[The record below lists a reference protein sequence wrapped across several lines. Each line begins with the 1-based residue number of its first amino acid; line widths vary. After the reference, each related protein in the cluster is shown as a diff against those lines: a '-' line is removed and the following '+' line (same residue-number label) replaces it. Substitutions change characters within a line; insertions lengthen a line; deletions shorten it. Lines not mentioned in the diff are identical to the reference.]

1 MDVHVVGVGTP
12 KEFAPYMKSGTID
25 TLLLWDPDLSGYVM
39 CKLAAD
45 ILAGENIGDG
55 EGYNA
60 GVDGYKSMTLNK
72 DTNRTLIGQ
81 AELVVTPDTVDD
93 YEF

>member
-1 MDVHVVGVGTP
+1 
-12 KEFAPYMKSGTID
+12 
-25 TLLLWDPDLSGYVM
+25 
-39 CKLAAD
+39 
-45 ILAGENIGDG
+45 
-55 EGYNA
+55 
-60 GVDGYKSMTLNK
+60 MTLNK

>member
-1 MDVHVVGVGTP
+1 
-12 KEFAPYMKSGTID
+12 
-25 TLLLWDPDLSGYVM
+25 M

-81 AELVVTPDTVDD
+81 AELVVTPDTVDN